1 MIHYQ
6 ILQTNI
12 IRTTEQTVWGIASE
26 NLAVKGL
33 RLTIQF
39 LSVKF
44 IISVISE
51 FLKKWKFTVKLC
63 IIRYYLLLKD
73 TCILLRM

>member
-26 NLAVKGL
+26 NLGVKVL
-33 RLTIQF
+33 RL
-39 LSVKF
+39 
-44 IISVISE
+44 
-51 FLKKWKFTVKLC
+51 
-63 IIRYYLLLKD
+63 LLFNFCL
-73 TCILLRM
+73 

>member
-1 MIHYQ
+1 M
-6 ILQTNI
+6 TF
-12 IRTTEQTVWGIASE
+12 
-26 NLAVKGL
+26 
-33 RLTIQF
+33 TIQF

-63 IIRYYLLLKD
+63 IIR
-73 TCILLRM
+73 